1 MKNQILVIGGGGHA
15 KVLIELLEETNKYE
29 LVGII
34 ERGLTANEEVL
45 GYPVLGDDKTLKT
58 MFSMGVHKAVIGIG
72 SRGSNFKRA
81 KVWKMAMDLGF
92 KFPTL
97 IHPHSYVSPR
107 AKIAEG
113 CQILVGAVV
122 NTDVIIG
129 PISVIN
135 TRVVV
140 EHECNIG
147 LNVFIGTGS
156 TMCGKVLVGDHS
168 FIGANTCL
176 LPEVEI
182 GSNCL
187 VAAGSVVTKTF
198 PSATKIKGVPAKAF

>member
-1 MKNQILVIGGGGHA
+1 MKDSILVIGGGGHA
-15 KVLIELLEETNKYE
+15 KVLIELLEETHTYE

-34 ERGLTANEEVL
+34 DRGLTTNEEVL
-45 GYPVLGDDKTLKT
+45 GYPVLGDDKTLKA
-58 MFSMGVHKAVIGIG
+58 MFSMGVHKAVMGIG
-72 SRGSNFKRA
+72 SRGSNFQRA
-81 KVWKMAMDLGF
+81 KVWKKAMDLGF
-92 KFPTL
+92 NFPTL

-107 AKIAEG
+107 ANISEG

-122 NTDVIIG
+122 NTDVVIA

-140 EHECNIG
+140 EHECKIG

-156 TMCGKVLVGDHS
+156 TMCGKVIVGDHS
-168 FIGANTCL
+168 FIGANACL
-176 LPEVEI
+176 LPDVEI

-187 VAAGSVVTKTF
+187 VAAGSVLTKTF
-198 PSATKIKGVPAKAF
+198 PSATNIKGVPAKAF